1 MRTRGI
7 IGVLLALALLMGGT
21 PLAQTAEPPE
31 SPDEAVGQVPPRLS
45 FTDGNVSFFRPG
57 APDWVQA
64 QINTPLAPGDQLYA
78 GSPGSLELQ
87 VGSRAFVRAWA
98 NAQLGL
104 ESQEPDFL
112 QFRLVGG
119 RAAFDLRTL
128 EPGRT
133 VEVDTPNAAITIEN
147 PGYYRVDVSG
157 DRTALTARRSGRAT
171 VTPAGGAAV
180 AVSSSEEVIIEGTT
194 SPRISS
200 YAAPPRDDWDKW
212 NYARTDALLDA
223 VSARYVSPGVY
234 GVDDL
239 DHHGTWRVVDPYGPV
254 WVPTGLPTGWVP
266 YSTGSWVLDP
276 FYGWTWVDTAP
287 WGWAPYHHGRWV
299 FVNGF
304 WGWAPGP
311 VLPRPVY
318 APALVA
324 FLGGPGVRVGVGIG
338 GPIVSWVALGW
349 GEPCVPWWG
358 RPGFVHRP
366 WWGGW
371 GGPRVVNSVVIQRT
385 TVVHVEQITVYHNA
399 QLRNGVVVVSEDKF
413 GRGRVAPA
421 RLSLEEARSLRPTH
435 AAPRIATAPDHFVP
449 TERRG
454 IRPPEEN
461 LRRPVVATRPSQRF
475 RESEAGGGRTPA
487 AAGIPEPAPRLV
499 TPPAGRESGSTLA
512 RPPFGQSTVERP
524 MSDRR
529 VMPPPAASRQ
539 ATSQSPAV
547 REMAPAGRPETLPA
561 PTDRTQPK
569 ATPRPES
576 PGKPERQPEAPAP
589 ATRQLPAQPRP
600 EPKAVAPA
608 PAAPAAPAG
617 RPEVARPP
625 ADPGQQPNVQR
636 REVPARPE
644 RKPEAPAPITRQAP
658 AQPRPEPRAAAP
670 APAPSQPPAQRAV
683 APPAP
688 ARRPEAARPPAKP
701 LPGEPANR
709 LSPTQAEPRS
719 AREGDRQ
726 EAAPRGRSQGGSE
739 TESRGRSGK

>member
-1 MRTRGI
+1 MRNKWILG
-7 IGVLLALALLMGGT
+7 LALALGLLIGLPPVVQADETAGT
-21 PLAQTAEPPE
+21 SE
-31 SPDEAVGQVPPRLS
+31 DAVGQVPPRLS

-133 VEVDTPNAAITIEN
+133 VEVDTPNAAITIEH
-147 PGYYRVDVSG
+147 PGYYRVDVAG
-157 DRTALTARRSGRAT
+157 DRTALIVRRSGRAT
-171 VTPAGGAAV
+171 MTPVSGEAV
-180 AVSSSEEVIIEGTT
+180 AVAPSEEAIIEGMT
-194 SPRISS
+194 SPRITS
-200 YAAPPRDDWDKW
+200 YAAPPLDDWDKW

-239 DHHGTWRVVDPYGPV
+239 DHHGSWRVVDPYGPV
-254 WVPTGLPTGWVP
+254 WVPTGVTTGWVP
-266 YSTGSWVLDP
+266 YSAGSWVRDP

-324 FLGGPGVRVGVGIG
+324 FLGGPGVHLGIGLG
-338 GPIVSWVALGW
+338 GPIVGWVALGW

-358 RPGFVHRP
+358 RPGFAHRP

-371 GGPRVVNSVVIQRT
+371 GGPRVVNNVVVQRT
-385 TVVHVEQITVYHNA
+385 TVVKVEQITVYHNA
-399 QLRNGVVVVSEDKF
+399 QLRNGVVVVSEDRF

-421 RLSLEEARSLRPTH
+421 RLSLEEVRRLQPTH
-435 AAPRIATAPDHFVP
+435 AAPRIAAAPDHFVP

-454 IRPPEEN
+454 IRPPEES
-461 LRRPVVATRPSQRF
+461 LRRPVVATRPSQRW
-475 RESEAGGGRTPA
+475 RESEAGGGRKAET
-487 AAGIPEPAPRLV
+487 AGVSEPAPRLV
-499 TPPAGRESGSTLA
+499 APPARREPASTLT
-512 RPPFGQSTVERP
+512 RPPFSQSPVERP
-524 MSDRR
+524 MTDRR
-529 VMPPPAASRQ
+529 ATPPPAAARQ
-539 ATSQSPAV
+539 ATSQPSAV
-547 REMAPAGRPETLPA
+547 REATPTAPAGRPEAA
-561 PTDRTQPK
+561 PTPADRAQPK
-569 ATPRPES
+569 A
-576 PGKPERQPEAPAP
+576 A
-589 ATRQLPAQPRP
+589 
-600 EPKAVAPA
+600 
-608 PAAPAAPAG
+608 
-617 RPEVARPP
+617 
-625 ADPGQQPNVQR
+625 
-636 REVPARPE
+636 
-644 RKPEAPAPITRQAP
+644 
-658 AQPRPEPRAAAP
+658 
-670 APAPSQPPAQRAV
+670 APSQPPTQRAV
-683 APPAP
+683 VSPSPVRP
-688 ARRPEAARPPAKP
+688 PEAVRSPAHP

-709 LSPTQAEPRS
+709 LSPN
-719 AREGDRQ
+719 REETRPERDKDRQ
-726 EAAPRGRSQGGSE
+726 EAAPRGRSHSGPE